1 MSGDPEKMQLLD
13 IEKEL
18 SGADKDAALARYDGI
33 LAGLEH
39 RIAEDLRVGLSPDE
53 FSRVEQLR
61 EANLIARKILRI
73 STCES

>member
-18 SGADKDAALARYDGI
+18 SGADKEAALARHDGI

-39 RIAEDLRVGLSPDE
+39 RIADDLRTGLPPDE

-73 STCES
+73 SARES